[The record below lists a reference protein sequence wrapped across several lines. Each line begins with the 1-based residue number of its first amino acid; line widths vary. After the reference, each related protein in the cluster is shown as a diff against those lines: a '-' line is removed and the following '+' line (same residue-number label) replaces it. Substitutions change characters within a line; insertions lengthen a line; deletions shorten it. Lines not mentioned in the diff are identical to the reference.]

1 MKRNLLIFGS
11 VLLSVLAMGLKAQ
24 DIHFTQFSF
33 SPLHV
38 NPAQT
43 GGFNGTYRIGGIFRD
58 QAAAVTGIGSE
69 FRTIHFFIDANLT
82 KGFRKQDWVG
92 FGMNFLQDRSGVIS
106 LGSGGF
112 IAQAA
117 YHLGVN
123 KNSDFSI
130 GAQYGSVSMN
140 IKDKDKAIFE
150 SSISGGG
157 QSQDLMKLQDRASFT
172 DISVGVAYTTRLTN
186 KKHKLVMGVNMAR
199 VNNPK
204 VSLSSGGI
212 GNRIGS
218 MLSAHASLDYH
229 LNDKLD
235 LIPMIWIRNLKS
247 NTQIAPQCMLS
258 YLFNPQK
265 EIRLNGGL
273 GYRLG
278 DALEIMAGMDIRNIK
293 FQIGFDLTL
302 SGQSAAQSPSG
313 FGAVEFAAI
322 YTGNITKKPNPKP
335 KVFCP
340 RF

>member
-1 MKRNLLIFGS
+1 MKLKILVFITCALFS
-11 VLLSVLAMGLKAQ
+11 MIQKLSAQ

-43 GGFNGTYRIGGIFRD
+43 GGFNGSYRIGGIFRD
-58 QAAAVTGIGSE
+58 QVAAVTGIGSE

-112 IAQAA
+112 IAAAA
-117 YHLGVN
+117 YHLGIG
-123 KNSDFSI
+123 KNSDISV
-130 GAQYGSVSMN
+130 GAQYGAVTMN
-140 IKDKDKAIFE
+140 IKDKEKAIFE
-150 SSISGGG
+150 NSIGGG
-157 QSQDLMKLQDRASFT
+157 QSPDLMKLQDRANYR
-172 DISVGVAYTTRLTN
+172 DISVGLAYTTSLGT
-186 KKHKLVMGVNMAR
+186 KKHKLVTGVNVAR
-199 VNNPK
+199 VNNPR
-204 VSLSSGGI
+204 VSLSQGGI
-212 GNRIGS
+212 GNRLGS
-218 MLSAHASLDYH
+218 MISAHASLEYR

-235 LIPMIWIRNLKS
+235 LIPMIWVRNLKS
-247 NTQIAPQCMLS
+247 NTQIAPQCMVS
-258 YLFNPQK
+258 YLFNSEK

-278 DALEIMAGMDIRNIK
+278 DALEIMAGMDIKNIR
-293 FQIGFDLTL
+293 FQIGFDLTV
-302 SGQSAAQSPSG
+302 SGQTSAQSPSG
-313 FGAVEFAAI
+313 FGAVELAAI
-322 YTGNITKKPNPKP
+322 YTGNIVKKPNPKP